1 MAGGLIAL
9 GKKREKE
16 RIQAMAKE
24 PAYNRGLIALGQKSN
39 TEKNRGG
46 IPGAIG
52 YLGGNVVT
60 GAGQMVEG
68 IVDVGMA
75 GADLLRGD
83 TDMAQY
89 RFLKNVT
96 KEWDEELERSY
107 NPGTVMQIGGDV
119 ASGIGTSLMYMIPKA
134 GIFLGAAGTF
144 GSNVSEAAERTGEVG
159 LKELGYAAAATV
171 PEVALEGLL
180 GAATRGGKAL
190 FSAGSKALTK
200 GTAQAG
206 VKTVGK
212 TATKVSKSLLGHVA
226 LETAKGMAGEG
237 AEEAITEAIDPF
249 LLRLFKIDEN
259 AQLDMGN
266 VVYAGLIGSLSG
278 GLMTSGPAAINYKS
292 SQAAGRMIREAGL
305 TDAFLEETRELLG
318 GADRAKTK
326 AEAAKGEKVTAADG
340 SGVIGKVTAMGKNT
354 VNTVRQSKIASSAKR
369 IAETT
374 RKNLQSFEQFNAKEK
389 KTANEQAIADAMLGE
404 LRGNVYLL
412 ETAYLSETYEQAI
425 LDATPEQKQ
434 DIVDFI
440 NKSMA
445 AKNAAKSDYTV
456 ADLDADTD
464 GILTSMAAKYVEGD
478 LEKYM
483 GIRRVD
489 SMEGRGQ
496 KATETAEEAAQAPLN
511 TTAEQVAAQEGNA
524 ATEATEAEAPDPWES
539 VEGIEGFGTQNKQE
553 EDLLRAASTW
563 GVPKRTVPAMLKSFR
578 EGTDLTPA
586 EFAEAW
592 GDGVM
597 FFGRLGLNESA
608 IDKDSPLARVGE
620 NARRASIQEG
630 KTIADEELKRAKEK
644 ADKKKMPARNQA
656 DAKRKQE
663 GRGAIVKGKGLIVQD
678 LDSAQY
684 TAYKAAEMLAPVLG
698 TDIVIETDLKT
709 DTGKQINGF
718 YSTKTNRM
726 HININAKRDGQSIA
740 LYTLGHEVTH
750 YIKEWSPEKFKALSD
765 FVMEHLGNKAPDLI
779 AAKAEF
785 LRKMPDYKDYT
796 VTQLND
802 LAAEEVVADSMELV
816 LSDGKILDELAHT
829 EKTVWQK
836 IKDFISKILT
846 DIRKYY
852 GDLNQASK
860 TAQVLKETVESLEE
874 IERMFTE
881 GVTEAGERTRTAET
895 GVIVDDASGTA
906 MLSVDDIPKTEQEID
921 DAVNRLVAKLGVDES
936 RARKWVEDEISLATL
951 ILRDDMVDY
960 AHRKA
965 DRRLTAI
972 VKNSDYKQGTLDFS
986 NICRKRREYTRMM
999 QRIQQA
1005 FPNRRFTAEEF
1016 ATIRKI
1022 MVDEGLEVA
1031 CGLCYVED
1039 RRQNEGYIAET
1050 FQRAVEAWRKGN
1062 RDTYHDTK
1070 NNVESAYNK
1079 GQAKAMA
1086 MLEGED
1092 YVPTIADLT
1101 TVEGMEMLQREHP
1114 DILRAWRGF
1123 NNARGMASARLLT
1136 GEAEYQRQILKY
1148 SKARVKQINDL
1159 GGLRVFSFSDF
1170 EEFHLIDIIQ
1180 AVQDCAAMGIK
1191 IQFYTKV
1198 PSFAL
1203 LMKDTKAKG
1212 NLSLIPKGDLG
1223 YVMMN
1228 GKPVLA
1234 YDPVEG
1240 IDFNDPAFKKVVRG
1254 NPNIGTILVGI
1265 NDTQIRAA
1273 MADNYIDYIIPFHSG
1288 QSEVV
1293 RQIKKIGKWQNYKN
1307 EQVDKPWESGS
1318 KAKPV
1323 NVYTDVIAAAEREG
1337 DPIRNERQFVE
1348 RFLRVCEERGLR
1360 PRFSRFLNT
1369 NAEGKYVYTKG
1380 YYKLL
1385 LDFKMF
1391 DKDGTYLPQEPVIPE
1406 FDADLLHKLTKK
1418 YVAGEKAKTEAES
1431 PAFKRALKRVTEE
1444 VVDGDDG
1451 IRYSIDEDSDTAYLA
1466 AVERGDMVT
1475 AQKMVDE
1482 AAKAAGY
1489 NSPKL
1494 YHGTGAFGFT
1504 RIKTEGVERGV
1515 DWSPFFA
1522 TSNPNTAT
1530 TYSGEVGVKK
1540 IGRKKRPSK
1549 SIKELRDE
1557 AISQL
1562 VDTNNSSSGIISDK
1576 IDAEYYIEKFG
1587 GLMDE
1592 STMERLRSG
1601 KQGVFATDRKVFSF
1615 EPFEE
1620 GVTIESYSDTKG
1632 NYGLYANTNNF
1643 LVIDGDGEAW
1653 NTIHSEYGGSTRRI
1667 AENALK
1673 QGYSG
1678 VVIKNIYDTGMNWN
1692 DDLDEEAD
1700 LVSDV
1705 YIFFKPDAQVKSAD
1719 PVTYDDNGNVIPLSE
1734 RFKEDDPDIRY
1745 SIDETT
1751 EAADVSENRDLTDRE
1766 ILGMALEGAV
1776 QSQEEYNIVK
1786 SYREQ
1791 ASMLELVKEKRNG
1804 YSKEA
1809 AALER
1814 QIKALRARMEEEGD
1828 PNGFIRKAIDE
1839 AIAKKRNAEAMR
1851 DEQDRILDNSTKAL
1865 LKLKAAK
1872 PFRELVDREGRR
1884 AKAAERKA
1892 AKAVESADA
1901 KVERTKQ
1908 RADRRIERAKAEY
1921 ESREKYKDDRR
1932 EVTTRKRAAQRILG
1946 SLNTALYNPTKAK
1959 HVPLQLHDLVETTL
1973 KSADPKQFGINR
1985 DHIREM
1991 SELAAKIEKLERK
2004 AALTGEE
2011 QETLNKMKG
2020 RYEHLEADTISVKRQ
2035 AEALNTAFKKY
2046 QQQVT
2051 EADMM
2056 DKDLMDALDGYVS
2069 EIEEAPL
2076 AEMNLKSL
2084 IAVERFYTALLHQ
2097 VNNSNKT
2104 FATEKAVAIDK
2115 LGTDANTEVKEVKA
2129 LKFLQPRAMELAG
2142 LAGVRGFFWN
2152 NMKPLTVFDA
2162 IGSKTFA
2169 NLFKNVM
2176 DGEDVWATDLEEAH
2190 EFLQKTKKEYGY
2202 DKWDLKKRSEITT
2215 ADGTKVALT
2224 LGEKMSLYAYMFR
2237 EQAEEHLSIGGFTFA
2252 PNAKT
2257 VAAYKDGKIKYE
2269 AVLND
2274 QKQYHM
2280 RKEDIVKMAESL
2292 TEEQRAYAEA
2302 VQKYLTSLG
2311 KKGNEVSV
2319 KLYGLELFNETAY
2332 FPIKSNRDYL
2342 AASTG
2347 KSGDPNI
2354 KSRGTFKETV
2364 PDASN
2369 PIVLE
2374 DFMEVTTN
2382 HINTM
2387 ATYHAFVLP
2396 IEDLTRVWNYTPVN
2410 IKRDENGEAILDENG
2425 MPVADT
2431 DGAAGYNS
2439 LKAEITKKYGAE
2451 ANDYIL
2457 QLIRDL
2463 NGGAR
2468 RDAAATILDK
2478 GLTAFKRAA
2487 TTMSASTI
2495 IQQPTSVIRA
2505 MAYVDAKHFSGASIT
2520 PWETVKKYAKVAF
2533 IKEMGGFDTGTG
2545 ARTQEFLNQREYD
2558 NIAHKV
2564 KAAVTPE
2571 VYGGDPQA
2579 RAEFFGWLT
2588 SKADEKTWCFLFS
2601 AVVNEQAERLG
2612 KPKDSEEV
2620 LKAAGERFTEVVR
2633 RTQVYDSTLT
2643 RNQYMRSKD
2652 GLMKMA
2658 TSFMAEPSTVVSMAA
2673 DAIIRLERGDKMFIR
2688 KTAAG
2693 IAGSIILNAMAVSLI
2708 YAMRDDDEEKNY
2720 LEKYISSL
2728 TGEIVEGLNPLEYF
2742 PILRDIMSLFK
2753 GYEIERSDMTLINNL
2768 LEQVELITSSKR
2780 SFMDKMIGV
2789 TGAVAAFFGI
2799 PVTNLYRDVKGLT
2812 TTTISLFNGEPMTAK
2827 GTASAALE
2835 GVTDQFGLFKKLFGG
2850 DRGTSYEL
2858 YRAKVSGDKSHYDRV
2873 AARYDTPEAEEQAL
2887 RRELRENDKRI
2898 GEAAEARR
2906 SGDIEVYKSLVEQI
2920 TDEGIFDRGMVIRA
2934 IQTEMNALSRE
2945 TEKGTVVPKDTEVAD
2960 EETVEVVSLYSSSD
2974 LNAALERGDTEDFK
2988 EILDSMVSDRVQ
3000 AGKTEAQAKSAVKS
3014 SITAYWKPRYIEA
3027 RNANDAETMKK
3038 ILQILLS
3045 SGLYGS
3051 RNDVAVML
3059 EGWIKAYA
3067 KSK

>member
-9 GKKREKE
+9 GKRREKE

-24 PAYNRGLIALGQKSN
+24 PAYNRGLVALGQKSN

-119 ASGIGTSLMYMIPKA
+119 ASGIGTSLVFMIPKA

-144 GSNVSEAAERTGEVG
+144 GSNVSQAAEMTGEVG

-171 PEVALEGLL
+171 PEILLEKTI

-190 FSAGSKALTK
+190 LSAGSKALTK
-200 GTAQAG
+200 GTAKAG
-206 VKTVGK
+206 VKAVGK

-226 LETAKGMAGEG
+226 LETAKSMAGEG

-249 LLRLFKIDEN
+249 LLRLFQIDEN

-305 TDAFLEETRELLG
+305 TDAFLDETRELLG

-326 AEAAKGEKVTAADG
+326 AEAAKGEKVNAEEG

-374 RKNLQSFEQFNAKEK
+374 RKNLQSFEQFNAKEN
-389 KTANEQAIADAMLGE
+389 KTAQEQAIADAMLGE

-412 ETAYLSETYEQAI
+412 ETSYLSETYEQAI

-478 LEKYM
+478 LERYM
-483 GIRRVD
+483 GIHRVD
-489 SMEGRGQ
+489 RMEGRGR
-496 KATETAEEAAQAPLN
+496 KATETAEEAATSPWDGMADN
-511 TTAEQVAAQEGNA
+511 EDMSGYK
-524 ATEATEAEAPDPWES
+524 ATGEAENALLKAS
-539 VEGIEGFGTQNKQE
+539 VNQ
-553 EDLLRAASTW
+553 S
-563 GVPKRTVPAMLKSFR
+563 VPRGSVQAMLDEYRK
-578 EGTDLTPA
+578 GTDLTPE
-586 EFAEAW
+586 EFAAGWSDGAHIYGRYGLNVDEASPLSR
-592 GDGVM
+592 M
-597 FFGRLGLNESA
+597 SPEAREAALKFGRE
-608 IDKDSPLARVGE
+608 
-620 NARRASIQEG
+620 
-630 KTIADEELKRAKEK
+630 TEEAER
-644 ADKKKMPARNQA
+644 
-656 DAKRKQE
+656 
-663 GRGAIVKGKGLIVQD
+663 
-678 LDSAQY
+678 
-684 TAYKAAEMLAPVLG
+684 KAAEEKAKAKKKPAEMAGKKGTVVRGDGLNVQKLSDEQYVAYKGAELLAEVLG
-698 TDIVIETDLKT
+698 TEIVIENGITDKAGRT
-709 DTGKQINGF
+709 VNG
-718 YSTKTNRM
+718 YYDTKTNRI
-726 HININAKRDGQSIA
+726 HININAMRDGKNIS
-740 LYTLGHEVTH
+740 LYTLGHEATH
-750 YIKEWSPEKFKALSD
+750 YIKEWSPTKFEALAD
-765 FVMEHLGNKAPDLI
+765 FVLDQMGVD
-779 AAKAEF
+779 AE
-785 LRKMPDYKDYT
+785 T
-796 VTQLND
+796 
-802 LAAEEVVADSMELV
+802 AVADKLASLKRLGIVTDTMTIAEANAMAREELVAEGMELV
-816 LSDGKILDELAHT
+816 LTDGKVLEELS
-829 EKTVWQK
+829 KTDKSLWQK
-836 IKDFISKILT
+836 IRDWFF
-846 DIRKYY
+846 DIIGQIRRSWQ
-852 GDLNQASK
+852 DLNQASK

-874 IERMFTE
+874 IERLFTE
-881 GVTEAGERTRTAET
+881 GVREAGERTRTAEA

-921 DAVNRLVAKLGVDES
+921 DAVNRLVKKLGVDES
-936 RARKWVEDEISLATL
+936 RARQWVQNELSLATL

-1062 RDTYHDTK
+1062 RDTYYDTK
-1070 NNVESAYNK
+1070 NNVESTYNK

-1086 MLEGED
+1086 MLEGGD

-1101 TVEGMEMLQREHP
+1101 TVEGMEKLQREHP

-1159 GGLRVFSFSDF
+1159 GGLRVFSLSDF

-1223 YVMMN
+1223 YEMKN
-1228 GKPVLA
+1228 GKRVLV

-1240 IDFNDPAFKKVVRG
+1240 IDFNDPAFKKVARG

-1265 NDTQIRAA
+1265 NDDHIRTA
-1273 MADNYIDYIIPFHSG
+1273 MEDDFIDYIIPFHTG
-1288 QSEVV
+1288 QTEVV
-1293 RQIKKIGKWQNYKN
+1293 RRIKKIGKWQNYKN

-1337 DPIRNERQFVE
+1337 NPIRNERQFVE
-1348 RFLRVCEERGLR
+1348 RFLKVCEERGLR

-1391 DKDGTYLPQEPVIPE
+1391 DKDGTYLPQEAVIPE
-1406 FDADLLHKLTKK
+1406 FDADLLHELTEK

-1431 PAFKRALKRVTEE
+1431 PAFQRALERVEAE
-1444 VVDGDDG
+1444 VVGDD
-1451 IRYSIDEDSDTAYLA
+1451 
-1466 AVERGDMVT
+1466 
-1475 AQKMVDE
+1475 
-1482 AAKAAGY
+1482 
-1489 NSPKL
+1489 
-1494 YHGTGAFGFT
+1494 
-1504 RIKTEGVERGV
+1504 EGR
-1515 DWSPFFA
+1515 
-1522 TSNPNTAT
+1522 
-1530 TYSGEVGVKK
+1530 
-1540 IGRKKRPSK
+1540 
-1549 SIKELRDE
+1549 
-1557 AISQL
+1557 
-1562 VDTNNSSSGIISDK
+1562 
-1576 IDAEYYIEKFG
+1576 
-1587 GLMDE
+1587 M
-1592 STMERLRSG
+1592 
-1601 KQGVFATDRKVFSF
+1601 
-1615 EPFEE
+1615 
-1620 GVTIESYSDTKG
+1620 
-1632 NYGLYANTNNF
+1632 
-1643 LVIDGDGEAW
+1643 
-1653 NTIHSEYGGSTRRI
+1653 
-1667 AENALK
+1667 
-1673 QGYSG
+1673 
-1678 VVIKNIYDTGMNWN
+1678 
-1692 DDLDEEAD
+1692 
-1700 LVSDV
+1700 
-1705 YIFFKPDAQVKSAD
+1705 
-1719 PVTYDDNGNVIPLSE
+1719 
-1734 RFKEDDPDIRY
+1734 Y
-1745 SIDETT
+1745 SIDETPET
-1751 EAADVSENRDLTDRE
+1751 PDVSENATDTNVGGTEEELTDRDMLLAMAERLVGNEKENE
-1766 ILGMALEGAV
+1766 ILTRYKE
-1776 QSQEEYNIVK
+1776 QQEAQLR
-1786 SYREQ
+1786 REDKLDSIYDEVDEQ
-1791 ASMLELVKEKRNG
+1791 RGILYTDPDAAKR
-1804 YSKEA
+1804 SA
-1809 AALER
+1809 AAKRLKELFKDVDKISSEIAEVDRELTKIAGMKIMRNLIVRER
-1814 QIKALRARMEEEGD
+1814 KTSKKIYQEWYHQMYTRNKETRETTDMRRQVRRIYGRVSRLMFAPTRTKSVPYELKPVIAEALKMADMDG
-1828 PNGFIRKAIDE
+1828 E
-1839 AIAKKRNAEAMR
+1839 AIARLGELEQQLARLEREAVRDEDKIAKKKREIENQEKKVGKMKEQTELMIKIFEKSKEIKDGVGAAVYDEGAM
-1851 DEQDRILDNSTKAL
+1851 NL
-1865 LKLKAAK
+1865 LKGLQAKMGNASIRNANKEQLQALKDFYDVMYHRINTANNTFA
-1872 PFRELVDREGRR
+1872 
-1884 AKAAERKA
+1884 
-1892 AKAVESADA
+1892 S
-1901 KVERTKQ
+1901 Q
-1908 RADRRIERAKAEY
+1908 RAENI
-1921 ESREKYKDDRR
+1921 DDIGSQST
-1932 EVTTRKRAAQRILG
+1932 EQVKTT
-1946 SLNTALYNPTKAK
+1946 
-1959 HVPLQLHDLVETTL
+1959 
-1973 KSADPKQFGINR
+1973 
-1985 DHIREM
+1985 
-1991 SELAAKIEKLERK
+1991 
-2004 AALTGEE
+2004 
-2011 QETLNKMKG
+2011 
-2020 RYEHLEADTISVKRQ
+2020 
-2035 AEALNTAFKKY
+2035 
-2046 QQQVT
+2046 
-2051 EADMM
+2051 
-2056 DKDLMDALDGYVS
+2056 
-2069 EIEEAPL
+2069 
-2076 AEMNLKSL
+2076 
-2084 IAVERFYTALLHQ
+2084 
-2097 VNNSNKT
+2097 
-2104 FATEKAVAIDK
+2104 
-2115 LGTDANTEVKEVKA
+2115 KA
-2129 LKFLQPRAMELAG
+2129 LKFLSPRAMELAG
-2142 LAGVRGFFWN
+2142 LAGVRGFFWK

-2162 IGSKTFA
+2162 IGSETFA
-2169 NLFKNVM
+2169 KLFKNVM
-2176 DGEDVWATDLEEAH
+2176 DGEIVWATDVEEASKVINEARAKYGH
-2190 EFLQKTKKEYGY
+2190 AKWKQDERVAVQTK
-2202 DKWDLKKRSEITT
+2202 
-2215 ADGTKVALT
+2215 DGEVKLSLA
-2224 LGEKMSLYAYMFR
+2224 ERMSLYAYFQR
-2237 EQAEEHLSIGGFTFA
+2237 LQAMNHLEFGGFKLDPTATDMGKGRVIKFVDMKRSLNDA
-2252 PNAKT
+2252 Q
-2257 VAAYKDGKIKYE
+2257 AYRLDKELAGKISATLTAE
-2269 AVLND
+2269 
-2274 QKQYHM
+2274 QKAY
-2280 RKEDIVKMAESL
+2280 V
-2292 TEEQRAYAEA
+2292 EE
-2302 VQKYLTSLG
+2302 VQKYLTEMG
-2311 KKGNEVSV
+2311 KKGNEVSR
-2319 KLYGLELFNETAY
+2319 KLYGMDIFTEEFY
-2332 FPIKSNRDYL
+2332 FPIKVVSDVL
-2342 AASTG
+2342 QSQTG
-2347 KSGDPNI
+2347 KTGDPKI
-2354 KSRGTFKETV
+2354 KNQGMTKELV
-2364 PDASN
+2364 QDAKE
-2369 PIVLE
+2369 PMLLQGFDDVMVE
-2374 DFMEVTTN
+2374 
-2382 HINTM
+2382 HINNM

-2396 IEDLTRVWNYTPVN
+2396 VEDLTRVLNYKPAN
-2410 IKRDENGEAILDENG
+2410 FKRDKDGNVILNDNGL
-2425 MPVADT
+2425 PVSDPDAQKDFT
-2431 DGAAGYNS
+2431 S
-2439 LKAEITKKYGAE
+2439 LKAVIQAKYGVDAV
-2451 ANDYIL
+2451 NYIE
-2457 QLIRDL
+2457 QLLRDL

-2558 NIAHKV
+2558 NIGQKV

-2588 SKADEKTWCFLFS
+2588 SKADEKTWCFLFG

-2643 RNQYMRSKD
+2643 RSQYMRSKD

-2658 TSFMAEPSTVVSMAA
+2658 TSFMAEPTTVVSMAA

-2768 LEQVELITSSKR
+2768 LEQVEMITSSKR

-2812 TTTISLFNGEPMTAK
+2812 TTTISLFNGEPVTAK

-2835 GVTDQFGLFKKLFGG
+2835 GVTDQFGLFKKLLGG

-2873 AARYDTPEAEEQAL
+2873 AARYDSPEAEEQAL

-2988 EILDSMVSDRVQ
+2988 EILDSMISDRVQ

-3027 RNANDAETMKK
+3027 RNANDTETMKK

>member
-1 MAGGLIAL
+1 MSKYVSPFNGVKRIKVEDPKFVNAYAL
-9 GKKREKE
+9 PKG
-16 RIQAMAKE
+16 
-24 PAYNRGLIALGQKSN
+24 
-39 TEKNRGG
+39 KNRGG
-46 IPGAIG
+46 LLGAGG
-52 YLGGNVVT
+52 YLAGNVVT

-171 PEVALEGLL
+171 PEILLEKTI
-180 GAATRGGKAL
+180 GAGVRGGKAL

-200 GTAQAG
+200 GTAKAG

-266 VVYAGLIGSLSG
+266 VLYAGLIGSLSG
-278 GLMTSGPAAINYKS
+278 GLMTSGLAAINYKS

-374 RKNLQSFEQFNAKEK
+374 RKNLQSFEQFNAKEN
-389 KTANEQAIADAMLGE
+389 KTAQEQAIADAMLGE

-412 ETAYLSETYEQAI
+412 ETSYLSETYEQAI

-489 SMEGRGQ
+489 TMEGRGQ
-496 KATETAEEAAQAPLN
+496 KATETAEEAATSPWSGLADGEDVSAFGATGEAEEALMAAAVRESVPKGSVPEMLAQFRKGTAMSPEEFASAWSDGAHIFGRYGLEVDKESPLSRMEPEAREAAMKFGRETEQAERKTREEKAKAKKKP
-511 TTAEQVAAQEGNA
+511 AAQEGKK
-524 ATEATEAEAPDPWES
+524 
-539 VEGIEGFGTQNKQE
+539 GTVVRGE
-553 EDLLRAASTW
+553 
-563 GVPKRTVPAMLKSFR
+563 
-578 EGTDLTPA
+578 
-586 EFAEAW
+586 
-592 GDGVM
+592 
-597 FFGRLGLNESA
+597 GLNVQKLS
-608 IDKDSPLARVGE
+608 
-620 NARRASIQEG
+620 
-630 KTIADEELKRAKEK
+630 DE
-644 ADKKKMPARNQA
+644 
-656 DAKRKQE
+656 
-663 GRGAIVKGKGLIVQD
+663 
-678 LDSAQY
+678 QY
-684 TAYKAAEMLAPVLG
+684 VAYKGAELLAEVLG
-698 TDIVIETDLKT
+698 TEIVIETKILTTK
-709 DTGKQINGF
+709 GKEANG
-718 YSTKTNRM
+718 YYDTKTNRL
-726 HININAKRDGQSIA
+726 HVNINAMRDGKNIS

-750 YIKEWSPEKFKALSD
+750 YIKEWSPQKFEALAD
-765 FVMEHLGNKAPDLI
+765 FVLDQMGVDAEEAIADKLASLKRLGIVTDTMTI
-779 AAKAEF
+779 AEANAKAREE
-785 LRKMPDYKDYT
+785 L
-796 VTQLND
+796 V
-802 LAAEEVVADSMELV
+802 AEGMELV
-816 LSDGKILDELAHT
+816 LTDGKVLEELAHT
-829 EKTVWQK
+829 DRSIWQK
-836 IKDFISKILT
+836 VKAWIQNIISK
-846 DIRKYY
+846 IRKYY
-852 GDLNQASK
+852 GELNQASK

-874 IERMFTE
+874 IERLFTE
-881 GVTEAGERTRTAET
+881 GVTEAGERTRTAGVENTLEDNGSPTRKYLISEEIPSTLSAEDQNLLFDADFYERYENESREPITET
-895 GVIVDDASGTA
+895 VEELEAAKASEAFATMSDDEAFD
-906 MLSVDDIPKTEQEID
+906 L
-921 DAVNRLVAKLGVDES
+921 NAKLKAKRAGYNTVYDYYVETEKERMAEEYRRYVQTGRSNRTSRTLEEKRKKAQKERTLRSDVDSATPLQNAQYQIIQETNPMWDEYHTGIRS
-936 RARKWVEDEISLATL
+936 PKEIKTFAEVAEDPDSFTWGDFTREDARKA
-951 ILRDDMVDY
+951 LRDGTVRVYSSY
-960 AHRKA
+960 A
-965 DRRLTAI
+965 I
-972 VKNSDYKQGTLDFS
+972 KNGVFVSTSYKQ
-986 NICRKRREYTRMM
+986 
-999 QRIQQA
+999 A
-1005 FPNRRFTAEEF
+1005 
-1016 ATIRKI
+1016 
-1022 MVDEGLEVA
+1022 
-1031 CGLCYVED
+1031 
-1039 RRQNEGYIAET
+1039 
-1050 FQRAVEAWRKGN
+1050 
-1062 RDTYHDTK
+1062 
-1070 NNVESAYNK
+1070 
-1079 GQAKAMA
+1079 
-1086 MLEGED
+1086 
-1092 YVPTIADLT
+1092 
-1101 TVEGMEMLQREHP
+1101 
-1114 DILRAWRGF
+1114 
-1123 NNARGMASARLLT
+1123 
-1136 GEAEYQRQILKY
+1136 
-1148 SKARVKQINDL
+1148 
-1159 GGLRVFSFSDF
+1159 
-1170 EEFHLIDIIQ
+1170 
-1180 AVQDCAAMGIK
+1180 
-1191 IQFYTKV
+1191 
-1198 PSFAL
+1198 
-1203 LMKDTKAKG
+1203 
-1212 NLSLIPKGDLG
+1212 LG
-1223 YVMMN
+1223 YA
-1228 GKPVLA
+1228 G
-1234 YDPVEG
+1234 
-1240 IDFNDPAFKKVVRG
+1240 NDPAHVHSRVVALDSVAWINGDEGQYAKV
-1254 NPNIGTILVGI
+1254 
-1265 NDTQIRAA
+1265 
-1273 MADNYIDYIIPFHSG
+1273 
-1288 QSEVV
+1288 
-1293 RQIKKIGKWQNYKN
+1293 YK
-1307 EQVDKPWESGS
+1307 
-1318 KAKPV
+1318 
-1323 NVYTDVIAAAEREG
+1323 
-1337 DPIRNERQFVE
+1337 
-1348 RFLRVCEERGLR
+1348 
-1360 PRFSRFLNT
+1360 
-1369 NAEGKYVYTKG
+1369 
-1380 YYKLL
+1380 
-1385 LDFKMF
+1385 
-1391 DKDGTYLPQEPVIPE
+1391 
-1406 FDADLLHKLTKK
+1406 
-1418 YVAGEKAKTEAES
+1418 
-1431 PAFKRALKRVTEE
+1431 
-1444 VVDGDDG
+1444 DDG
-1451 IRYSIDEDSDTAYLA
+1451 IRYSIDET
-1466 AVERGDMVT
+1466 
-1475 AQKMVDE
+1475 
-1482 AAKAAGY
+1482 
-1489 NSPKL
+1489 P
-1494 YHGTGAFGFT
+1494 
-1504 RIKTEGVERGV
+1504 
-1515 DWSPFFA
+1515 
-1522 TSNPNTAT
+1522 
-1530 TYSGEVGVKK
+1530 
-1540 IGRKKRPSK
+1540 
-1549 SIKELRDE
+1549 
-1557 AISQL
+1557 
-1562 VDTNNSSSGIISDK
+1562 
-1576 IDAEYYIEKFG
+1576 
-1587 GLMDE
+1587 
-1592 STMERLRSG
+1592 
-1601 KQGVFATDRKVFSF
+1601 
-1615 EPFEE
+1615 
-1620 GVTIESYSDTKG
+1620 
-1632 NYGLYANTNNF
+1632 
-1643 LVIDGDGEAW
+1643 
-1653 NTIHSEYGGSTRRI
+1653 
-1667 AENALK
+1667 
-1673 QGYSG
+1673 
-1678 VVIKNIYDTGMNWN
+1678 
-1692 DDLDEEAD
+1692 
-1700 LVSDV
+1700 
-1705 YIFFKPDAQVKSAD
+1705 
-1719 PVTYDDNGNVIPLSE
+1719 
-1734 RFKEDDPDIRY
+1734 
-1745 SIDETT
+1745 ETP
-1751 EAADVSENRDLTDRE
+1751 DVSENRDLTDRE

-1814 QIKALRARMEEEGD
+1814 QIKALRSRMEEEGD
-1828 PNGFIRKAIDE
+1828 PNGFIRKALDE

-1851 DEQDRILDNSTKAL
+1851 DEQDRILDNSTKEL

-1908 RADRRIERAKAEY
+1908 RADRRIEKAKAEY

-1991 SELAAKIEKLERK
+1991 SGLAAEIEKLERK

-2046 QQQVT
+2046 QKQVT

-2076 AEMNLKSL
+2076 TEMNLKSL

-2162 IGSKTFA
+2162 IGSETFA
-2169 NLFKNVM
+2169 KLFKNVM

-2190 EFLQKTKKEYGY
+2190 EFLQETKKEYGY

-2302 VQKYLTSLG
+2302 VQKYLTRLG

-2558 NIAHKV
+2558 NIGQKV

-2588 SKADEKTWCFLFS
+2588 SKADEKTWCFLFG

-2753 GYEIERSDMTLINNL
+2753 GYEVERSDMTLINNL
-2768 LEQVELITSSKR
+2768 LEQVEMITSSKR

-2873 AARYDTPEAEEQAL
+2873 AARYDSPEAEEQAL

-2988 EILDSMVSDRVQ
+2988 EIYESMVSDRVQ

-3027 RNANDAETMKK
+3027 RNANDTETMKK

>member
-1 MAGGLIAL
+1 MASGLKILGEQRSKNWAKNKAEAKNDTNISGGVYAI
-9 GKKREKE
+9 GKEKSE
-16 RIQAMAKE
+16 
-24 PAYNRGLIALGQKSN
+24 YH
-39 TEKNRGG
+39 KNRGG

-119 ASGIGTSLMYMIPKA
+119 ASGIGTSLVYMIPKA

-144 GSNVSEAAERTGEVG
+144 GSNVSEAAEKTGEVG

-200 GTAQAG
+200 GTAKAG

-266 VVYAGLIGSLSG
+266 VVYAGLIGALSG

-318 GADRAKTK
+318 GADRAKSK
-326 AEAAKGEKVTAADG
+326 AEAAKGEKVAAEEG

-374 RKNLQSFEQFNAKEK
+374 RKNLQSFEQFNAKEN
-389 KTANEQAIADAMLGE
+389 KTAQEQAIADAMLGE

-412 ETAYLSETYEQAI
+412 ETSYLSETYEQAI
-425 LDATPEQKQ
+425 LDATSEQKQ

-489 SMEGRGQ
+489 TMEGRDR
-496 KATETAEEAAQAPLN
+496 KATETAEEAAQGTKE
-511 TTAEQVAAQEGNA
+511 TTAEEVAAQEENA

-578 EGTDLTPA
+578 EGTDLTPS

-678 LDSAQY
+678 LNPAQY
-684 TAYKAAEMLAPVLG
+684 AAYKAAETFAAVLG

-765 FVMEHLGNKAPDLI
+765 FVMEHLGNKAPDVI

-802 LAAEEVVADSMELV
+802 LAVEEVVADSMELV
-816 LSDGKILDELAHT
+816 LSDGKILDELART

-836 IKDFISKILT
+836 IKDFITKIIA

-852 GDLNQASK
+852 GELNQASK
-860 TAQVLKETVESLEE
+860 TAQVLKETVDSLDD
-874 IERMFTE
+874 IEQLFYE
-881 GVTEAGERTRTAET
+881 GVREAGERTKTAGVET
-895 GVIVDDASGTA
+895 KSENTISENSPENIYDTDHGVMIDTDSGTA
-906 MLSVDDIPKTEQEID
+906 M
-921 DAVNRLVAKLGVDES
+921 
-936 RARKWVEDEISLATL
+936 
-951 ILRDDMVDY
+951 
-960 AHRKA
+960 
-965 DRRLTAI
+965 
-972 VKNSDYKQGTLDFS
+972 
-986 NICRKRREYTRMM
+986 
-999 QRIQQA
+999 
-1005 FPNRRFTAEEF
+1005 
-1016 ATIRKI
+1016 
-1022 MVDEGLEVA
+1022 
-1031 CGLCYVED
+1031 
-1039 RRQNEGYIAET
+1039 
-1050 FQRAVEAWRKGN
+1050 
-1062 RDTYHDTK
+1062 
-1070 NNVESAYNK
+1070 
-1079 GQAKAMA
+1079 
-1086 MLEGED
+1086 
-1092 YVPTIADLT
+1092 
-1101 TVEGMEMLQREHP
+1101 
-1114 DILRAWRGF
+1114 
-1123 NNARGMASARLLT
+1123 
-1136 GEAEYQRQILKY
+1136 
-1148 SKARVKQINDL
+1148 
-1159 GGLRVFSFSDF
+1159 
-1170 EEFHLIDIIQ
+1170 
-1180 AVQDCAAMGIK
+1180 
-1191 IQFYTKV
+1191 
-1198 PSFAL
+1198 
-1203 LMKDTKAKG
+1203 
-1212 NLSLIPKGDLG
+1212 
-1223 YVMMN
+1223 
-1228 GKPVLA
+1228 
-1234 YDPVEG
+1234 
-1240 IDFNDPAFKKVVRG
+1240 
-1254 NPNIGTILVGI
+1254 
-1265 NDTQIRAA
+1265 
-1273 MADNYIDYIIPFHSG
+1273 
-1288 QSEVV
+1288 
-1293 RQIKKIGKWQNYKN
+1293 
-1307 EQVDKPWESGS
+1307 
-1318 KAKPV
+1318 
-1323 NVYTDVIAAAEREG
+1323 
-1337 DPIRNERQFVE
+1337 
-1348 RFLRVCEERGLR
+1348 
-1360 PRFSRFLNT
+1360 
-1369 NAEGKYVYTKG
+1369 
-1380 YYKLL
+1380 
-1385 LDFKMF
+1385 
-1391 DKDGTYLPQEPVIPE
+1391 
-1406 FDADLLHKLTKK
+1406 
-1418 YVAGEKAKTEAES
+1418 
-1431 PAFKRALKRVTEE
+1431 
-1444 VVDGDDG
+1444 
-1451 IRYSIDEDSDTAYLA
+1451 
-1466 AVERGDMVT
+1466 
-1475 AQKMVDE
+1475 
-1482 AAKAAGY
+1482 
-1489 NSPKL
+1489 
-1494 YHGTGAFGFT
+1494 
-1504 RIKTEGVERGV
+1504 
-1515 DWSPFFA
+1515 
-1522 TSNPNTAT
+1522 
-1530 TYSGEVGVKK
+1530 
-1540 IGRKKRPSK
+1540 
-1549 SIKELRDE
+1549 
-1557 AISQL
+1557 
-1562 VDTNNSSSGIISDK
+1562 
-1576 IDAEYYIEKFG
+1576 
-1587 GLMDE
+1587 
-1592 STMERLRSG
+1592 
-1601 KQGVFATDRKVFSF
+1601 
-1615 EPFEE
+1615 
-1620 GVTIESYSDTKG
+1620 
-1632 NYGLYANTNNF
+1632 
-1643 LVIDGDGEAW
+1643 
-1653 NTIHSEYGGSTRRI
+1653 
-1667 AENALK
+1667 
-1673 QGYSG
+1673 
-1678 VVIKNIYDTGMNWN
+1678 
-1692 DDLDEEAD
+1692 
-1700 LVSDV
+1700 
-1705 YIFFKPDAQVKSAD
+1705 
-1719 PVTYDDNGNVIPLSE
+1719 
-1734 RFKEDDPDIRY
+1734 Y
-1745 SIDETT
+1745 SIDETPET
-1751 EAADVSENRDLTDRE
+1751 PDVSENRDLTDRE

-1776 QSQEEYNIVK
+1776 QNEDEWKIVK

-1791 ASMLELVKEKRNG
+1791 AAMLETVREKKDG
-1804 YSKEA
+1804 YAKEA
-1809 AALER
+1809 NALER

-1828 PNGFIRKAIDE
+1828 PNGFIRKAMDE

-1851 DEQDRILDNSTKAL
+1851 DEQDRILDNSTKEL

-1872 PFRELVDREGRR
+1872 PFRELIDREGRR

-1901 KVERTKQ
+1901 RVERTKQ
-1908 RADRRIERAKAEY
+1908 RADRRIEQAKAEY

-1991 SELAAKIEKLERK
+1991 SELAGKIERLEK
-2004 AALTGEE
+2004 KVALTGEE

-2056 DKDLMDALDGYVS
+2056 DKDLMDALDGYVA
-2069 EIEEAPL
+2069 EIEEATL

-2162 IGSKTFA
+2162 IGSETFA
-2169 NLFKNVM
+2169 KLFKNVM
-2176 DGEDVWATDLEEAH
+2176 DGEDVWATDFEEAH
-2190 EFLQKTKKEYGY
+2190 EFLQETKKEYGY

-2451 ANDYIL
+2451 ANDYIQ

-2505 MAYVDAKHFSGASIT
+2505 MAYVDAKHFIGASLE

-2533 IKEMGGFDTGTG
+2533 IKEMGGHDINTG

-2558 NIAHKV
+2558 NIGQKV

-2588 SKADEKTWCFLFS
+2588 SKADEKTWCFLFG

-2643 RNQYMRSKD
+2643 RSQYMRSKD

-2658 TSFMAEPSTVVSMAA
+2658 TSFMAEPTTVVSMAA

-2693 IAGSIILNAMAVSLI
+2693 IAGSIILNAMAVSLV

-2753 GYEIERSDMTLINNL
+2753 GYEVERSDMTLINNL
-2768 LEQVELITSSKR
+2768 LEQVEMITSSKR

-2835 GVTDQFGLFKKLFGG
+2835 GVTDQFGLFKKLLGG

-2858 YRAKVSGDKSHYDRV
+2858 YRAKVSGDNSHYTRV
-2873 AARYDTPEAEEQAL
+2873 AARYESPEAEEQAL

-2988 EILDSMVSDRVQ
+2988 EILDSMISDRVQ

-3027 RNANDAETMKK
+3027 RNANDTETMKK

>member
-1 MAGGLIAL
+1 MSKYVSPFNGVKRIKVEDPKFVNAYAL
-9 GKKREKE
+9 PKG
-16 RIQAMAKE
+16 
-24 PAYNRGLIALGQKSN
+24 
-39 TEKNRGG
+39 KNRGG
-46 IPGAIG
+46 LLGAGG
-52 YLGGNVVT
+52 YLAGNVVT

-96 KEWDEELERSY
+96 REWDEELERSY

-119 ASGIGTSLMYMIPKA
+119 ASGIGTSLVFMIPKA

-144 GSNVSEAAERTGEVG
+144 GSNVSQAAEMTGEVG

-171 PEVALEGLL
+171 PEILLEKTI

-190 FSAGSKALTK
+190 LSAGSKALTK
-200 GTAQAG
+200 GTAKAG
-206 VKTVGK
+206 VKAVGK

-326 AEAAKGEKVTAADG
+326 AEAAKSEKVTAADG

-374 RKNLQSFEQFNAKEK
+374 RKNLQSFEQFNAKEN
-389 KTANEQAIADAMLGE
+389 KTAQEQAIADAMLGE

-412 ETAYLSETYEQAI
+412 ETSYLSETYEQAI
-425 LDATPEQKQ
+425 LDATSEQKQ

-489 SMEGRGQ
+489 TMEGRDR
-496 KATETAEEAAQAPLN
+496 KATETAEEAAQGTKE
-511 TTAEQVAAQEGNA
+511 TTAEEVAAQEENA

-578 EGTDLTPA
+578 EGTDLTPS

-663 GRGAIVKGKGLIVQD
+663 GRGAIVKGKGLIVKY
-678 LDSAQY
+678 LDPAQY
-684 TAYKAAEMLAPVLG
+684 AAYKAAETFAAVLG

-718 YSTKTNRM
+718 YSTKTNRI

-802 LAAEEVVADSMELV
+802 RAVEEVVADSMELV

-836 IKDFISKILT
+836 IKDCISKILA

-852 GDLNQASK
+852 GELNQASK
-860 TAQVLKETVESLEE
+860 TAQVLKETVDSLDE
-874 IERMFTE
+874 IEQLFYE
-881 GVTEAGERTRTAET
+881 GVREAGERTRTAEA
-895 GVIVDDASGTA
+895 GVIVDDTSGTA

-921 DAVNRLVAKLGVDES
+921 DAVNRLVQKLGVDES
-936 RARKWVEDEISLATL
+936 RARQWVQNELSLATL

-1050 FQRAVEAWRKGN
+1050 FQRAVEAWRKGT
-1062 RDTYHDTK
+1062 RDTYYDTK
-1070 NNVESAYNK
+1070 NNVESTYNK

-1086 MLEGED
+1086 MLEGGD

-1101 TVEGMEMLQREHP
+1101 TVEGMENLQREHP

-1348 RFLRVCEERGLR
+1348 RFLKVCEERGLR

-1406 FDADLLHKLTKK
+1406 FDADLLHELTEK

-1431 PAFKRALKRVTEE
+1431 PAFQRALERVEAE
-1444 VVDGDDG
+1444 VVGDD
-1451 IRYSIDEDSDTAYLA
+1451 
-1466 AVERGDMVT
+1466 
-1475 AQKMVDE
+1475 
-1482 AAKAAGY
+1482 
-1489 NSPKL
+1489 
-1494 YHGTGAFGFT
+1494 
-1504 RIKTEGVERGV
+1504 EGR
-1515 DWSPFFA
+1515 
-1522 TSNPNTAT
+1522 
-1530 TYSGEVGVKK
+1530 
-1540 IGRKKRPSK
+1540 
-1549 SIKELRDE
+1549 
-1557 AISQL
+1557 
-1562 VDTNNSSSGIISDK
+1562 
-1576 IDAEYYIEKFG
+1576 
-1587 GLMDE
+1587 M
-1592 STMERLRSG
+1592 
-1601 KQGVFATDRKVFSF
+1601 
-1615 EPFEE
+1615 
-1620 GVTIESYSDTKG
+1620 
-1632 NYGLYANTNNF
+1632 
-1643 LVIDGDGEAW
+1643 
-1653 NTIHSEYGGSTRRI
+1653 
-1667 AENALK
+1667 
-1673 QGYSG
+1673 
-1678 VVIKNIYDTGMNWN
+1678 
-1692 DDLDEEAD
+1692 
-1700 LVSDV
+1700 
-1705 YIFFKPDAQVKSAD
+1705 
-1719 PVTYDDNGNVIPLSE
+1719 
-1734 RFKEDDPDIRY
+1734 Y
-1745 SIDETT
+1745 SIDETPET
-1751 EAADVSENRDLTDRE
+1751 TDVSENRDLTDRE

-1814 QIKALRARMEEEGD
+1814 QIKALRSRMEEEGD
-1828 PNGFIRKAIDE
+1828 PNGFIRKAMDE

-1851 DEQDRILDNSTKAL
+1851 DEQDRILDNSTKEL

-1908 RADRRIERAKAEY
+1908 RADKRIEQAKAEY

-1991 SELAAKIEKLERK
+1991 SELAAKIERLEK
-2004 AALTGEE
+2004 KVALTGEE

-2056 DKDLMDALDGYVS
+2056 DKDLMDALDGYVA
-2069 EIEEAPL
+2069 EIEEATL

-2162 IGSKTFA
+2162 IGSETFA
-2169 NLFKNVM
+2169 KLFKNVM
-2176 DGEDVWATDLEEAH
+2176 DGEIVWATDLEEAH
-2190 EFLQKTKKEYGY
+2190 EFLKKAKKEYGY
-2202 DKWDLKKRSEITT
+2202 DKWDLRKRSEITT

-2257 VAAYKDGKIKYE
+2257 VAAYKNGSIKYE

-2558 NIAHKV
+2558 NLGQKV

-2643 RNQYMRSKD
+2643 RSQYMRSKD

-2658 TSFMAEPSTVVSMAA
+2658 TSFMAEPTTVVSMAA

-2780 SFMDKMIGV
+2780 SFMDKIIGV

-2835 GVTDQFGLFKKLFGG
+2835 GVTDQFGLFKKLLGG

-2858 YRAKVSGDKSHYDRV
+2858 YRAKVNGDKSHYDRV
-2873 AARYDTPEAEEQAL
+2873 AARYESPEAEEQAL

-2988 EILDSMVSDRVQ
+2988 EIYESMVSDRVQ

>member
-1 MAGGLIAL
+1 MSKYISPFKGATRIKLEEPKRFINAYSL
-9 GKKREKE
+9 PKK
-16 RIQAMAKE
+16 
-24 PAYNRGLIALGQKSN
+24 
-39 TEKNRGG
+39 KNQGG

-89 RFLKNVT
+89 RFIKNVT

-200 GTAQAG
+200 GTAKAG
-206 VKTVGK
+206 VNAVGK
-212 TATKVSKSLLGHVA
+212 SATKASKSLLGHVA

-318 GADRAKTK
+318 GADRAKAK
-326 AEAAKGEKVTAADG
+326 AETAKGEKVNAEEG
-340 SGVIGKVTAMGKNT
+340 SGVIGKVKAFGQNVVTSGKQ
-354 VNTVRQSKIASSAKR
+354 RKIASSAAK

-374 RKNLQSFEQFNAKEK
+374 RKNLRSFEELNAKEN
-389 KTANEQAIADAMLGE
+389 KTAHEQSVADAMLGE

-445 AKNAAKSDYTV
+445 AKNATKSDYTV

-478 LEKYM
+478 LERYM

-489 SMEGRGQ
+489 TMEGRGR
-496 KATETAEEAAQAPLN
+496 KATETAEEAAQGTKE
-511 TTAEQVAAQEGNA
+511 TTTEEVDAQEENA
-524 ATEATEAEAPDPWES
+524 ATEDLS
-539 VEGIEGFGTQNKQE
+539 GIEEEVWRAVTDETVKGYGTQNEQE
-553 EDLLRAASTW
+553 VALLRAAVSH
-563 GVPKRTVPAMLKSFR
+563 GVPEKSIPLMLERFR
-578 EGTDLTPA
+578 EGTDMTPA
-586 EFAEAW
+586 EFADAW
-592 GDGVM
+592 ADGVL
-597 FFGRLGLNESA
+597 FFGRLGLNEKKISQESTLSRMSE
-608 IDKDSPLARVGE
+608 K
-620 NARRASIQEG
+620 ARRTSIEYGKYLSEEQRSKEQE
-630 KTIADEELKRAKEK
+630 AA
-644 ADKKKMPARNQA
+644 KKK
-656 DAKRKQE
+656 KRPVKE
-663 GRGAIVKGKGLIVQD
+663 GASKKPKGEVVRHPGINLKED
-678 LDSAQY
+678 LDDAQF
-684 TAYKAAEMLAPVLG
+684 TAYKAAEIMAPALKA
-698 TDIVIETDLKT
+698 DIEIHKELKRDGKEVNGYYDLKT
-709 DTGKQINGF
+709 NTI
-718 YSTKTNRM
+718 
-726 HININAKRDGQSIA
+726 HININAVRDGKHIA

-750 YIKEWSPEKFKALSD
+750 YIKAWSPKKFYELGDYVMDQLGEGAEKAVRDKLD
-765 FVMEHLGNKAPDLI
+765 FLK
-779 AAKAEF
+779 
-785 LRKMPDYKDYT
+785 R
-796 VTQLND
+796 ND
-802 LAAEEVVADSMELV
+802 LVKGLDETEAYDRAYEEVVADGMELV
-816 LSDGKILDELAHT
+816 LTDGTVLNELAR
-829 EKTVWQK
+829 ENKTLWQK
-836 IKDFISKILT
+836 IKDRIFEIIEKI
-846 DIRKYY
+846 KKAYN
-852 GDLNQASK
+852 DLSK
-860 TAQVLKETVESLEE
+860 TSRTAQILKETMDSLDE
-874 IERMFTE
+874 IEQLFYE
-881 GVTEAGERTRTAET
+881 GVREAGERTRTAGVET
-895 GVIVDDASGTA
+895 LTRMNEGKMHDGKKVYSSAGKNADVRFEVKRSNGSVISVNTEAMTNEQILDLMKMARNRLLDDNTYFPIKKHTPSRLIEILRHNGIAVDDKPIVMQAKKAKQSQIDGKKVKYRGKTIRYHGLQASEIIEAIDRIEFPVDVIYQTNRTKTITDNDGETETISMPDNFSVFVEISNGKKCVVVIEFNSFIDSTSEESA
-906 MLSVDDIPKTEQEID
+906 QHTTVTVFESDTVREGLPFDYAEYLLSNESNIEMDLDIETNKENPSSEAVYGEPLATTSEKEFSKDSIPQGD
-921 DAVNRLVAKLGVDES
+921 QSVNRKFSTSE
-936 RARKWVEDEISLATL
+936 E
-951 ILRDDMVDY
+951 
-960 AHRKA
+960 
-965 DRRLTAI
+965 
-972 VKNSDYKQGTLDFS
+972 NS
-986 NICRKRREYTRMM
+986 
-999 QRIQQA
+999 
-1005 FPNRRFTAEEF
+1005 
-1016 ATIRKI
+1016 
-1022 MVDEGLEVA
+1022 
-1031 CGLCYVED
+1031 
-1039 RRQNEGYIAET
+1039 
-1050 FQRAVEAWRKGN
+1050 
-1062 RDTYHDTK
+1062 
-1070 NNVESAYNK
+1070 
-1079 GQAKAMA
+1079 
-1086 MLEGED
+1086 
-1092 YVPTIADLT
+1092 
-1101 TVEGMEMLQREHP
+1101 
-1114 DILRAWRGF
+1114 
-1123 NNARGMASARLLT
+1123 
-1136 GEAEYQRQILKY
+1136 
-1148 SKARVKQINDL
+1148 
-1159 GGLRVFSFSDF
+1159 
-1170 EEFHLIDIIQ
+1170 
-1180 AVQDCAAMGIK
+1180 
-1191 IQFYTKV
+1191 
-1198 PSFAL
+1198 
-1203 LMKDTKAKG
+1203 
-1212 NLSLIPKGDLG
+1212 
-1223 YVMMN
+1223 
-1228 GKPVLA
+1228 
-1234 YDPVEG
+1234 
-1240 IDFNDPAFKKVVRG
+1240 
-1254 NPNIGTILVGI
+1254 
-1265 NDTQIRAA
+1265 
-1273 MADNYIDYIIPFHSG
+1273 
-1288 QSEVV
+1288 
-1293 RQIKKIGKWQNYKN
+1293 
-1307 EQVDKPWESGS
+1307 
-1318 KAKPV
+1318 
-1323 NVYTDVIAAAEREG
+1323 
-1337 DPIRNERQFVE
+1337 
-1348 RFLRVCEERGLR
+1348 
-1360 PRFSRFLNT
+1360 
-1369 NAEGKYVYTKG
+1369 
-1380 YYKLL
+1380 
-1385 LDFKMF
+1385 
-1391 DKDGTYLPQEPVIPE
+1391 
-1406 FDADLLHKLTKK
+1406 
-1418 YVAGEKAKTEAES
+1418 
-1431 PAFKRALKRVTEE
+1431 
-1444 VVDGDDG
+1444 
-1451 IRYSIDEDSDTAYLA
+1451 SDTAYLA

-1482 AAKAAGY
+1482 AAKKAGVETGTTTGDKKMSFESEDRITVNMNEEMRARILRNKTITPPEIIIPEKFDVNREDLELNRKSAVEKPLIKKLREMGYLTEYQTNAIDVSFDFTAAGLRKSM
-1489 NSPKL
+1489 NSQ
-1494 YHGTGAFGFT
+1494 
-1504 RIKTEGVERGV
+1504 VN
-1515 DWSPFFA
+1515 D
-1522 TSNPNTAT
+1522 
-1530 TYSGEVGVKK
+1530 
-1540 IGRKKRPSK
+1540 
-1549 SIKELRDE
+1549 
-1557 AISQL
+1557 
-1562 VDTNNSSSGIISDK
+1562 
-1576 IDAEYYIEKFG
+1576 
-1587 GLMDE
+1587 
-1592 STMERLRSG
+1592 
-1601 KQGVFATDRKVFSF
+1601 
-1615 EPFEE
+1615 
-1620 GVTIESYSDTKG
+1620 
-1632 NYGLYANTNNF
+1632 
-1643 LVIDGDGEAW
+1643 
-1653 NTIHSEYGGSTRRI
+1653 YGGSLGDLAKVVMNMQALLDSSVLIEIHSDKGKGTPRENPQLVQTFVLMSAFREGTTITPVQFEVKQFVDNDNRLYLAVALTKIETGVMDDTITDRNRISTR
-1667 AENALK
+1667 L
-1673 QGYSG
+1673 
-1678 VVIKNIYDTGMNWN
+1678 
-1692 DDLDEEAD
+1692 LP
-1700 LVSDV
+1700 VSD
-1705 YIFFKPDAQVKSAD
+1705 ISIPQFIQKINPRDEKFFKYIPDDFLSA
-1719 PVTYDDNGNVIPLSE
+1719 E
-1734 RFKEDDPDIRY
+1734 QKESKRRAIAKDEAKYGRKYSVEITDIRY

-1751 EAADVSENRDLTDRE
+1751 EIPDVSEKPFEEAVRRANLSH
-1766 ILGMALEGAV
+1766 LLEGNTDSAT
-1776 QSQEEYNIVK
+1776 
-1786 SYREQ
+1786 
-1791 ASMLELVKEKRNG
+1791 A
-1804 YSKEA
+1804 EA
-1809 AALER
+1809 ER
-1814 QIKALRARMEEEGD
+1814 SNA
-1828 PNGFIRKAIDE
+1828 KAILFTGSDE
-1839 AIAKKRNAEAMR
+1839 MRRQLIQDHIALANAMMSEARNQ
-1851 DEQDRILDNSTKAL
+1851 DEYET
-1865 LKLKAAK
+1865 AK
-1872 PFRELVDREGRR
+1872 NYR
-1884 AKAAERKA
+1884 AKAEELSDLEVNLVGLRKMTYALNKDIDALREKAKKYDDETRPEWLKRELERSQAQKTVWLAEMDALKEKISDEKHKLLAITA
-1892 AKAVESADA
+1892 AHPFGNLIAEYVKTADA
-1901 KVERTKQ
+1901 MVRSAERTKQ
-1908 RADRRIERAKAEY
+1908 REAERIKAIREESRKAVYKAKRDATEYKNAVYRKAYEKANAKVAKAKDEY
-1921 ESREKYKDDRR
+1921 KQREQYKSDRR

-1946 SLNTALYNPTKAK
+1946 SLNTALYSPTKAK

-1991 SELAAKIEKLERK
+1991 SDLAGKIERLERK
-2004 AALTGEE
+2004 VALTGEE

-2035 AEALNTAFKKY
+2035 AEALNTAFKQY
-2046 QQQVT
+2046 QLRVT

-2056 DKDLMDALDGYVS
+2056 DKDLMDALDGYVA
-2069 EIEEAPL
+2069 EIEEATL

-2084 IAVERFYTALLHQ
+2084 IAVEKFYTVLLHQ

-2169 NLFKNVM
+2169 KLFKNVM

-2190 EFLQKTKKEYGY
+2190 KFLQKNKKEFGY

-2252 PNAKT
+2252 PDAKT
-2257 VAAYKDGKIKYE
+2257 VAAYKDGAIKYE

-2439 LKAEITKKYGAE
+2439 LKAEITKKYGTE
-2451 ANDYIL
+2451 ANDYIQ

-2505 MAYVDAKHFSGASIT
+2505 MAYVDAKHFSGASFT

-2533 IKEMGGFDTGTG
+2533 IKEMGGHDINTG

-2558 NIAHKV
+2558 NIGQKV

-2588 SKADEKTWCFLFS
+2588 SKADEKTWCLLFG

-2620 LKAAGERFTEVVR
+2620 QKAAGERFTEVVR

-2643 RNQYMRSKD
+2643 RSQYMRSKD

-2658 TSFMAEPSTVVSMAA
+2658 TSFMAEPTTVVSMAA
-2673 DAIIRLERGDKMFIR
+2673 DAIIRLERGDKMFFR
-2688 KTAAG
+2688 RTAAG
-2693 IAGSIILNAMAVSLI
+2693 IAGSIILNAMAVSLV

-2728 TGEIVEGLNPLEYF
+2728 TGEIWEGFNPLEYF

-2768 LEQVELITSSKR
+2768 MEQVEMITSSKR

-2812 TTTISLFNGEPMTAK
+2812 TTTISLFNGEPLTAK

-2835 GVTDQFGLFKKLFGG
+2835 GVTDQFGLFKKLLGG

-2858 YRAKVSGDKSHYDRV
+2858 YRAKVSGDKSHYTRV
-2873 AARYDTPEAEEQAL
+2873 AARYDSPDAEEQAL

-2898 GEAAEARR
+2898 GEAAQARM
-2906 SGDIEVYKSLVEQI
+2906 SGDLEVYKSLVEQI
-2920 TDEGIFDRGMVIRA
+2920 ASEGVFDRGMVIRA
-2934 IQTEMNALSRE
+2934 VQTEMNALSRE
-2945 TEKGTVVPKDTEVAD
+2945 LEKGTVVPKDTTVTD
-2960 EETVEVVSLYSSSD
+2960 EETEEVVSLYTSSD

-2988 EILDSMVSDRVQ
+2988 EIYESMVSDRVQ

-3027 RNANDAETMKK
+3027 RNANDTETMKR
-3038 ILQILLS
+3038 ILQILLA
-3045 SGLYGS
+3045 SGLYSS
-3051 RNDVAVML
+3051 RNDVATLL
-3059 EGWIKAYA
+3059 EGWIKASA

>member
-39 TEKNRGG
+39 TEKNQGG
-46 IPGAIG
+46 IQGAIG

-119 ASGIGTSLMYMIPKA
+119 ASGIGTSLVFMIPKA

-144 GSNVSEAAERTGEVG
+144 GSNVSQAAEMTGEVG

-171 PEVALEGLL
+171 PEILLEKTI

-190 FSAGSKALTK
+190 LSAGSKALTK
-200 GTAQAG
+200 GTAKAG

-212 TATKVSKSLLGHVA
+212 AATKMSKSLLGHVA

-249 LLRLFKIDEN
+249 LLRLFQIDEN

-266 VVYAGLIGSLSG
+266 VLYAGLIGSLSG

-374 RKNLQSFEQFNAKEK
+374 RKNLQSFEQFNAKEN
-389 KTANEQAIADAMLGE
+389 KTAQEQAIADAMLGE

-412 ETAYLSETYEQAI
+412 ETSYLSETYEQAI

-496 KATETAEEAAQAPLN
+496 KATETAEEASTSPWSGLADGEDVSAF
-511 TTAEQVAAQEGNA
+511 G
-524 ATEATEAEAPDPWES
+524 ATGEAEEALLAAAVRES
-539 VEGIEGFGTQNKQE
+539 VPKGSIPEMLAQFRKGT
-553 EDLLRAASTW
+553 
-563 GVPKRTVPAMLKSFR
+563 AMSP
-578 EGTDLTPA
+578 E
-586 EFAEAW
+586 EFASAW
-592 GDGVM
+592 SDGAHI
-597 FFGRLGLNESA
+597 FGRYGLEV
-608 IDKDSPLARVGE
+608 DKESPLSRMEPEAREAAMKFGRE
-620 NARRASIQEG
+620 
-630 KTIADEELKRAKEK
+630 TEEAER
-644 ADKKKMPARNQA
+644 
-656 DAKRKQE
+656 
-663 GRGAIVKGKGLIVQD
+663 
-678 LDSAQY
+678 
-684 TAYKAAEMLAPVLG
+684 KAAEEKAKAKKKPAEMAGKKGTVVRGDGLNIRKLSDEQYVAYKGAELLAEVLG
-698 TDIVIETDLKT
+698 TDIVIETKILTTK
-709 DTGKQINGF
+709 GKEANG
-718 YSTKTNRM
+718 YYDRGDNTI
-726 HININAKRDGQSIA
+726 HININALRNGKNVA
-740 LYTLGHEVTH
+740 LYTLGHEITH
-750 YIKEWSPEKFKALSD
+750 YIKEWSPQKFEALAD
-765 FVMEHLGNKAPDLI
+765 FVLDQMGVDAEEAIADKLASLKRLGVVKDTMTI
-779 AAKAEF
+779 AEANAKAREE
-785 LRKMPDYKDYT
+785 L
-796 VTQLND
+796 V
-802 LAAEEVVADSMELV
+802 AEGMELV
-816 LSDGKILDELAHT
+816 LTDGKVLEELSKT
-829 EKTVWQK
+829 DKSLWEKIRDWFFDIIGQIRRSWQ
-836 IKDFISKILT
+836 
-846 DIRKYY
+846 
-852 GDLNQASK
+852 DLNQASK

-874 IERMFTE
+874 IERLFTE
-881 GVTEAGERTRTAET
+881 GVREAGERTRTAEEGET
-895 GVIVDDASGTA
+895 AESDIVYSRNAESGVMIDPASGTA

-921 DAVNRLVAKLGVDES
+921 DAVNRLVQKLGVDES
-936 RARKWVEDEISLATL
+936 RARQWVQNELSLATL

-1050 FQRAVEAWRKGN
+1050 FQRAVEAWRRGN
-1062 RDTYHDTK
+1062 RDTYYDTK

-1086 MLEGED
+1086 LLEGGD

-1101 TVEGMEMLQREHP
+1101 TVEGMEKLQREHP

-1223 YVMMN
+1223 YEMKN

-1337 DPIRNERQFVE
+1337 NPIRNERQFVE

-1406 FDADLLHKLTKK
+1406 FDADLLHELTEK

-1431 PAFKRALKRVTEE
+1431 PAFKRALERVEAE
-1444 VVDGDDG
+1444 VVGDD
-1451 IRYSIDEDSDTAYLA
+1451 
-1466 AVERGDMVT
+1466 
-1475 AQKMVDE
+1475 
-1482 AAKAAGY
+1482 
-1489 NSPKL
+1489 
-1494 YHGTGAFGFT
+1494 
-1504 RIKTEGVERGV
+1504 EGR
-1515 DWSPFFA
+1515 
-1522 TSNPNTAT
+1522 
-1530 TYSGEVGVKK
+1530 
-1540 IGRKKRPSK
+1540 
-1549 SIKELRDE
+1549 
-1557 AISQL
+1557 
-1562 VDTNNSSSGIISDK
+1562 
-1576 IDAEYYIEKFG
+1576 
-1587 GLMDE
+1587 M
-1592 STMERLRSG
+1592 
-1601 KQGVFATDRKVFSF
+1601 
-1615 EPFEE
+1615 
-1620 GVTIESYSDTKG
+1620 
-1632 NYGLYANTNNF
+1632 
-1643 LVIDGDGEAW
+1643 
-1653 NTIHSEYGGSTRRI
+1653 
-1667 AENALK
+1667 
-1673 QGYSG
+1673 
-1678 VVIKNIYDTGMNWN
+1678 
-1692 DDLDEEAD
+1692 
-1700 LVSDV
+1700 
-1705 YIFFKPDAQVKSAD
+1705 
-1719 PVTYDDNGNVIPLSE
+1719 
-1734 RFKEDDPDIRY
+1734 Y
-1745 SIDETT
+1745 SIDETPET
-1751 EAADVSENRDLTDRE
+1751 PDASENRDLTDRE

-1814 QIKALRARMEEEGD
+1814 QIKALRSRMEEEGD
-1828 PNGFIRKAIDE
+1828 PNGFIRKALDE

-1851 DEQDRILDNSTKAL
+1851 DEQDRILDNSTKEL

-1901 KVERTKQ
+1901 RVERTKQ
-1908 RADRRIERAKAEY
+1908 RADRRIEQAKAEY

-1991 SELAAKIEKLERK
+1991 SELAGKIERLEK
-2004 AALTGEE
+2004 KVALTGEE
-2011 QETLNKMKG
+2011 QATLNKMKG

-2046 QQQVT
+2046 QQRVT

-2056 DKDLMDALDGYVS
+2056 DKDLMDALDGYVA
-2069 EIEEAPL
+2069 EIEEATL

-2162 IGSKTFA
+2162 IGSETFA
-2169 NLFKNVM
+2169 KLFKNVM

-2190 EFLQKTKKEYGY
+2190 EFLQETKKEYGY

-2364 PDASN
+2364 PQAGN

-2396 IEDLTRVWNYTPVN
+2396 IEDLTRVWNYRPVN

-2505 MAYVDAKHFSGASIT
+2505 MAYVDAKHFIGASFA

-2533 IKEMGGFDTGTG
+2533 IKEMGGHDINTG

-2558 NIAHKV
+2558 NLGQKV
-2564 KAAVTPE
+2564 KAAVIPE

-2588 SKADEKTWCFLFS
+2588 SKADEKTWCLLFG

-2768 LEQVELITSSKR
+2768 LEQVEMITSSKR

-2812 TTTISLFNGEPMTAK
+2812 NTTISLFNGEPMTAK

-2858 YRAKVSGDKSHYDRV
+2858 YRAKVSGDKSHYTRV
-2873 AARYDTPEAEEQAL
+2873 AARYDSPEAEEQAL

-2988 EILDSMVSDRVQ
+2988 EILDSMISDRVQ

-3027 RNANDAETMKK
+3027 RNANDTETMKK

>member
-1 MAGGLIAL
+1 LEE
-9 GKKREKE
+9 KRRKAQKE
-16 RIQAMAKE
+16 R
-24 PAYNRGLIALGQKSN
+24 
-39 TEKNRGG
+39 T
-46 IPGAIG
+46 
-52 YLGGNVVT
+52 
-60 GAGQMVEG
+60 
-68 IVDVGMA
+68 
-75 GADLLRGD
+75 LRSD
-83 TDMAQY
+83 AASATPLQNAQY
-89 RFLKNVT
+89 KIIQETNPM
-96 KEWDEELERSY
+96 WDEYHTGIRS
-107 NPGTVMQIGGDV
+107 PKEIKTFAEVAEDPDSFTWGDFTREDARKALRDGTVRVYSSYAIKNGV
-119 ASGIGTSLMYMIPKA
+119 FVSTSYQQ
-134 GIFLGAAGTF
+134 
-144 GSNVSEAAERTGEVG
+144 
-159 LKELGYAAAATV
+159 
-171 PEVALEGLL
+171 AL
-180 GAATRGGKAL
+180 
-190 FSAGSKALTK
+190 
-200 GTAQAG
+200 
-206 VKTVGK
+206 
-212 TATKVSKSLLGHVA
+212 
-226 LETAKGMAGEG
+226 
-237 AEEAITEAIDPF
+237 D
-249 LLRLFKIDEN
+249 
-259 AQLDMGN
+259 
-266 VVYAGLIGSLSG
+266 YAG
-278 GLMTSGPAAINYKS
+278 
-292 SQAAGRMIREAGL
+292 
-305 TDAFLEETRELLG
+305 
-318 GADRAKTK
+318 
-326 AEAAKGEKVTAADG
+326 
-340 SGVIGKVTAMGKNT
+340 
-354 VNTVRQSKIASSAKR
+354 
-369 IAETT
+369 
-374 RKNLQSFEQFNAKEK
+374 
-389 KTANEQAIADAMLGE
+389 
-404 LRGNVYLL
+404 
-412 ETAYLSETYEQAI
+412 
-425 LDATPEQKQ
+425 
-434 DIVDFI
+434 
-440 NKSMA
+440 
-445 AKNAAKSDYTV
+445 
-456 ADLDADTD
+456 
-464 GILTSMAAKYVEGD
+464 
-478 LEKYM
+478 
-483 GIRRVD
+483 
-489 SMEGRGQ
+489 
-496 KATETAEEAAQAPLN
+496 
-511 TTAEQVAAQEGNA
+511 
-524 ATEATEAEAPDPWES
+524 
-539 VEGIEGFGTQNKQE
+539 
-553 EDLLRAASTW
+553 
-563 GVPKRTVPAMLKSFR
+563 
-578 EGTDLTPA
+578 
-586 EFAEAW
+586 
-592 GDGVM
+592 
-597 FFGRLGLNESA
+597 
-608 IDKDSPLARVGE
+608 
-620 NARRASIQEG
+620 
-630 KTIADEELKRAKEK
+630 
-644 ADKKKMPARNQA
+644 
-656 DAKRKQE
+656 
-663 GRGAIVKGKGLIVQD
+663 
-678 LDSAQY
+678 
-684 TAYKAAEMLAPVLG
+684 
-698 TDIVIETDLKT
+698 
-709 DTGKQINGF
+709 
-718 YSTKTNRM
+718 
-726 HININAKRDGQSIA
+726 
-740 LYTLGHEVTH
+740 
-750 YIKEWSPEKFKALSD
+750 
-765 FVMEHLGNKAPDLI
+765 
-779 AAKAEF
+779 
-785 LRKMPDYKDYT
+785 
-796 VTQLND
+796 
-802 LAAEEVVADSMELV
+802 
-816 LSDGKILDELAHT
+816 
-829 EKTVWQK
+829 
-836 IKDFISKILT
+836 
-846 DIRKYY
+846 
-852 GDLNQASK
+852 
-860 TAQVLKETVESLEE
+860 
-874 IERMFTE
+874 
-881 GVTEAGERTRTAET
+881 
-895 GVIVDDASGTA
+895 
-906 MLSVDDIPKTEQEID
+906 
-921 DAVNRLVAKLGVDES
+921 
-936 RARKWVEDEISLATL
+936 
-951 ILRDDMVDY
+951 
-960 AHRKA
+960 
-965 DRRLTAI
+965 
-972 VKNSDYKQGTLDFS
+972 
-986 NICRKRREYTRMM
+986 
-999 QRIQQA
+999 
-1005 FPNRRFTAEEF
+1005 
-1016 ATIRKI
+1016 
-1022 MVDEGLEVA
+1022 
-1031 CGLCYVED
+1031 
-1039 RRQNEGYIAET
+1039 
-1050 FQRAVEAWRKGN
+1050 
-1062 RDTYHDTK
+1062 
-1070 NNVESAYNK
+1070 
-1079 GQAKAMA
+1079 
-1086 MLEGED
+1086 
-1092 YVPTIADLT
+1092 
-1101 TVEGMEMLQREHP
+1101 
-1114 DILRAWRGF
+1114 
-1123 NNARGMASARLLT
+1123 
-1136 GEAEYQRQILKY
+1136 
-1148 SKARVKQINDL
+1148 
-1159 GGLRVFSFSDF
+1159 
-1170 EEFHLIDIIQ
+1170 
-1180 AVQDCAAMGIK
+1180 
-1191 IQFYTKV
+1191 
-1198 PSFAL
+1198 
-1203 LMKDTKAKG
+1203 
-1212 NLSLIPKGDLG
+1212 
-1223 YVMMN
+1223 
-1228 GKPVLA
+1228 
-1234 YDPVEG
+1234 
-1240 IDFNDPAFKKVVRG
+1240 NDPARVHSRVVALDSVAWINGDEGQYAKV
-1254 NPNIGTILVGI
+1254 
-1265 NDTQIRAA
+1265 
-1273 MADNYIDYIIPFHSG
+1273 
-1288 QSEVV
+1288 
-1293 RQIKKIGKWQNYKN
+1293 YK
-1307 EQVDKPWESGS
+1307 
-1318 KAKPV
+1318 
-1323 NVYTDVIAAAEREG
+1323 
-1337 DPIRNERQFVE
+1337 
-1348 RFLRVCEERGLR
+1348 
-1360 PRFSRFLNT
+1360 
-1369 NAEGKYVYTKG
+1369 
-1380 YYKLL
+1380 
-1385 LDFKMF
+1385 
-1391 DKDGTYLPQEPVIPE
+1391 
-1406 FDADLLHKLTKK
+1406 
-1418 YVAGEKAKTEAES
+1418 
-1431 PAFKRALKRVTEE
+1431 
-1444 VVDGDDG
+1444 DD
-1451 IRYSIDEDSDTAYLA
+1451 RKVYSIDEDSDTAYLT
-1466 AVERGDMVT
+1466 AVERGDMET
-1475 AQKMVDE
+1475 AQRMVDE
-1482 AAKAAGY
+1482 AAKKAGWNPVVRY
-1489 NSPKL
+1489 HQTGTRFSEFSNENPDAGLNDSDTPNGFFFKENDHDIGVGADFVNTGHGGSIQMRVYLRHGRLL
-1494 YHGTGAFGFT
+1494 YF
-1504 RIKTEGVERGV
+1504 K
-1515 DWSPFFA
+1515 D
-1522 TSNPNTAT
+1522 
-1530 TYSGEVGVKK
+1530 
-1540 IGRKKRPSK
+1540 
-1549 SIKELRDE
+1549 RDE
-1557 AISQL
+1557 ARAWYSKNIKGYKELLDKYDAHLEDFKRFNSENNAKMFDELIALEESGQSTSEQDL
-1562 VDTNNSSSGIISDK
+1562 AIMEKYDKIADDWIESKKEYETSLRSEMRRILNDYFIVNNSGYDGIELAD
-1576 IDAEYYIEKFG
+1576 DGHRY
-1587 GLMDE
+1587 
-1592 STMERLRSG
+1592 
-1601 KQGVFATDRKVFSF
+1601 
-1615 EPFEE
+1615 
-1620 GVTIESYSDTKG
+1620 
-1632 NYGLYANTNNF
+1632 
-1643 LVIDGDGEAW
+1643 IDGKREDVHTFIVFK
-1653 NTIHSEYGGSTRRI
+1653 NTQI
-1667 AENALK
+1667 
-1673 QGYSG
+1673 
-1678 VVIKNIYDTGMNWN
+1678 
-1692 DDLDEEAD
+1692 
-1700 LVSDV
+1700 
-1705 YIFFKPDAQVKSAD
+1705 KSAD
-1719 PVTYDDNGNVIPLSE
+1719 PVTYDDSGNVIPLSE
-1734 RFKEDDPDIRY
+1734 RFKEDNPDIRY
-1745 SIDETT
+1745 SIDETPET
-1751 EAADVSENRDLTDRE
+1751 PDVSENRDLTDRE

-1776 QSQEEYNIVK
+1776 QNEDEWKIVK

-1814 QIKALRARMEEEGD
+1814 QIKALRSRMEEEGD
-1828 PNGFIRKAIDE
+1828 PNGFIRKALDE

-1851 DEQDRILDNSTKAL
+1851 DEQDRILDNSTKEL

-1901 KVERTKQ
+1901 KAERTKQ
-1908 RADRRIERAKAEY
+1908 RANKRIEQIKTEY

-1973 KSADPKQFGINR
+1973 RSADPKQFGINR

-1991 SELAAKIEKLERK
+1991 SELAAKIERLERK

-2035 AEALNTAFKKY
+2035 AEALNTAFKQY
-2046 QQQVT
+2046 QKQVT

-2056 DKDLMDALDGYVS
+2056 DKDLMDALDGYVA
-2069 EIEEAPL
+2069 EIEEATL
-2076 AEMNLKSL
+2076 DEMNLKSL

-2162 IGSKTFA
+2162 IGSETFA
-2169 NLFKNVM
+2169 KLFKNVM

-2190 EFLQKTKKEYGY
+2190 EFLQKTKEEYGY

-2237 EQAEEHLSIGGFTFA
+2237 EQAEDHLSVGGFTFA
-2252 PNAKT
+2252 PDAKT

-2274 QKQYHM
+2274 QKKYHM

-2342 AASTG
+2342 EASTG

-2364 PDASN
+2364 PQAGN

-2396 IEDLTRVWNYTPVN
+2396 IEDLTRVWNYRPVN
-2410 IKRDENGEAILDENG
+2410 IKRDENGKAILDENG

-2439 LKAEITKKYGAE
+2439 LKAEIVKKYGKE
-2451 ANDYIL
+2451 ANDYIQ

-2558 NIAHKV
+2558 NIGQKV

-2588 SKADEKTWCFLFS
+2588 SKADEKTWCLLFG

-2643 RNQYMRSKD
+2643 RSQYMRSKD

-2658 TSFMAEPSTVVSMAA
+2658 TSFMAEPTTVVSMAA

-2728 TGEIVEGLNPLEYF
+2728 TGEIVEGFNPLEYF

-2799 PVTNLYRDVKGLT
+2799 PVTNMYRDVKGLT

-2835 GVTDQFGLFKKLFGG
+2835 GVTDQFGLFKKLLGG

-2873 AARYDTPEAEEQAL
+2873 AARYDSPEAEEQAL

-3027 RNANDAETMKK
+3027 RNANDTETMKK

>member
-1 MAGGLIAL
+1 MSKYVSPFNGVKRIKVEDPKFVNAYAL
-9 GKKREKE
+9 PKG
-16 RIQAMAKE
+16 
-24 PAYNRGLIALGQKSN
+24 
-39 TEKNRGG
+39 KNRGG
-46 IPGAIG
+46 LLGAGG
-52 YLGGNVVT
+52 YLAGNVVT

-144 GSNVSEAAERTGEVG
+144 GSNVSEAAEKTGEVG

-200 GTAQAG
+200 GTAKAG

-259 AQLDMGN
+259 AQLDMSN
-266 VVYAGLIGSLSG
+266 VLYAGLIGSLSG

-305 TDAFLEETRELLG
+305 TDAFLDETRELLG

-326 AEAAKGEKVTAADG
+326 AEAVKGEKVAAAEG

-374 RKNLQSFEQFNAKEK
+374 RKNLQSFEQFNAKEN
-389 KTANEQAIADAMLGE
+389 KTAQEQAIADAMLGE

-412 ETAYLSETYEQAI
+412 ETSYLSETYEQAI

-440 NKSMA
+440 NESMA

-478 LEKYM
+478 LERYM

-489 SMEGRGQ
+489 SMEGRGR
-496 KATETAEEAAQAPLN
+496 KATETAEEAAQGTKD
-511 TTAEQVAAQEGNA
+511 TTAEQVATQEENGG
-524 ATEATEAEAPDPWES
+524 TEATEAEAPDPWES

-578 EGTDLTPA
+578 EGTDLTPS

-663 GRGAIVKGKGLIVQD
+663 GRGDIVKGKGLIVKD
-678 LDSAQY
+678 LDPAQY
-684 TAYKAAEMLAPVLG
+684 AAYKAAETFAAVLG

-765 FVMEHLGNKAPDLI
+765 FVMEHLGNKAPGLI

-836 IKDFISKILT
+836 IKDFITKIIA

-852 GDLNQASK
+852 GELNQASK
-860 TAQVLKETVESLEE
+860 TAQVLKETVDSLDD
-874 IERMFTE
+874 IEQLFYE
-881 GVTEAGERTRTAET
+881 GVTEAGERTRTA
-895 GVIVDDASGTA
+895 
-906 MLSVDDIPKTEQEID
+906 
-921 DAVNRLVAKLGVDES
+921 GVDVTIS
-936 RARKWVEDEISLATL
+936 GDGDIIYAIGDETTKKASELSEADLL
-951 ILRDDMVDY
+951 IML
-960 AHRKA
+960 
-965 DRRLTAI
+965 
-972 VKNSDYKQGTLDFS
+972 
-986 NICRKRREYTRMM
+986 
-999 QRIQQA
+999 
-1005 FPNRRFTAEEF
+1005 
-1016 ATIRKI
+1016 
-1022 MVDEGLEVA
+1022 
-1031 CGLCYVED
+1031 
-1039 RRQNEGYIAET
+1039 
-1050 FQRAVEAWRKGN
+1050 
-1062 RDTYHDTK
+1062 
-1070 NNVESAYNK
+1070 ESAQY
-1079 GQAKAMA
+1079 
-1086 MLEGED
+1086 GEFD
-1092 YVPTIADLT
+1092 DGTYIPIRRNT
-1101 TVEGMEMLQREHP
+1101 P
-1114 DILRAWRGF
+1114 
-1123 NNARGMASARLLT
+1123 
-1136 GEAEYQRQILKY
+1136 
-1148 SKARVKQINDL
+1148 
-1159 GGLRVFSFSDF
+1159 
-1170 EEFHLIDIIQ
+1170 EF
-1180 AVQDCAAMGIK
+1180 
-1191 IQFYTKV
+1191 
-1198 PSFAL
+1198 
-1203 LMKDTKAKG
+1203 
-1212 NLSLIPKGDLG
+1212 
-1223 YVMMN
+1223 
-1228 GKPVLA
+1228 
-1234 YDPVEG
+1234 
-1240 IDFNDPAFKKVVRG
+1240 
-1254 NPNIGTILVGI
+1254 
-1265 NDTQIRAA
+1265 
-1273 MADNYIDYIIPFHSG
+1273 YI
-1288 QSEVV
+1288 EVV
-1293 RQIKKIGKWQNYKN
+1293 RDHSKGKVMVQNYPMAATVEHLRQNMEEVDGRSYGKKRPHELSPDEIVTISRKMGDPAYIVLQQNGRYAEVVSYYDSKKKKEVVVSIDIADSNSTPPKN
-1307 EQVDKPWESGS
+1307 FKHSSYMNGYNGGYYNIIVTQHELDDLRSYLDGTTVVYDKKKTNGTYQVGSGRVVTVTHDTPFVEDIVPQPSKKVNRKFSISEEIPSTLSAEDQRLLFDDDFYERYENESREPITETVEELEAAKAS
-1318 KAKPV
+1318 EAFATMSDDEAFDLNAKLKAKRAGYDT
-1323 NVYTDVIAAAEREG
+1323 VYDYYVETEKERMGEEYRRYVQTGRSNRTSRTLEEKRKKAQKERTLRSDVDSATPLQNAQYQIIQETNPMWDEYHTGIRSPKEIKTFAEVAEDPDSFTWGDFTRE
-1337 DPIRNERQFVE
+1337 DAQKA
-1348 RFLRVCEERGLR
+1348 LR
-1360 PRFSRFLNT
+1360 
-1369 NAEGKYVYTKG
+1369 
-1380 YYKLL
+1380 
-1385 LDFKMF
+1385 
-1391 DKDGTYLPQEPVIPE
+1391 DGTVRVYSSYAIKNGVFVSTSYKQALQYAGNNPDGV
-1406 FDADLLHKLTKK
+1406 HTRV
-1418 YVAGEKAKTEAES
+1418 VALDSVAWINGDEGQYAKVY
-1431 PAFKRALKRVTEE
+1431 K
-1444 VVDGDDG
+1444 DDG
-1451 IRYSIDEDSDTAYLA
+1451 IRYSIDET
-1466 AVERGDMVT
+1466 
-1475 AQKMVDE
+1475 
-1482 AAKAAGY
+1482 
-1489 NSPKL
+1489 P
-1494 YHGTGAFGFT
+1494 
-1504 RIKTEGVERGV
+1504 
-1515 DWSPFFA
+1515 
-1522 TSNPNTAT
+1522 
-1530 TYSGEVGVKK
+1530 
-1540 IGRKKRPSK
+1540 
-1549 SIKELRDE
+1549 
-1557 AISQL
+1557 
-1562 VDTNNSSSGIISDK
+1562 
-1576 IDAEYYIEKFG
+1576 
-1587 GLMDE
+1587 
-1592 STMERLRSG
+1592 
-1601 KQGVFATDRKVFSF
+1601 
-1615 EPFEE
+1615 
-1620 GVTIESYSDTKG
+1620 
-1632 NYGLYANTNNF
+1632 
-1643 LVIDGDGEAW
+1643 
-1653 NTIHSEYGGSTRRI
+1653 
-1667 AENALK
+1667 
-1673 QGYSG
+1673 
-1678 VVIKNIYDTGMNWN
+1678 
-1692 DDLDEEAD
+1692 
-1700 LVSDV
+1700 
-1705 YIFFKPDAQVKSAD
+1705 
-1719 PVTYDDNGNVIPLSE
+1719 
-1734 RFKEDDPDIRY
+1734 
-1745 SIDETT
+1745 ETP
-1751 EAADVSENRDLTDRE
+1751 DVSENATDTNVGGTEEELTDRDMLLAMAERLVGNEKENE
-1766 ILGMALEGAV
+1766 ILTRYKE
-1776 QSQEEYNIVK
+1776 QQEAQLR
-1786 SYREQ
+1786 REDKLDSIYDEVDEQ
-1791 ASMLELVKEKRNG
+1791 RGILYTDPDAAKR
-1804 YSKEA
+1804 SA
-1809 AALER
+1809 AAKRLKELFKDVDKISSEIAEVDRELTKIAGMKIMRNLIVRER
-1814 QIKALRARMEEEGD
+1814 KTSKKIYQEWYHQMYTRNKETRETTDMRRQVRRIYGRVSRLMFAPTRTKSVPYELKPVIAEALKMADMDG
-1828 PNGFIRKAIDE
+1828 E
-1839 AIAKKRNAEAMR
+1839 AIARLGELEQQLARLEREAVRDEDKIAKKKREIENQEKKVGKMKEQTELMIKIFEKSKEIKDGVGAAVYDEGAM
-1851 DEQDRILDNSTKAL
+1851 NL
-1865 LKLKAAK
+1865 LKGLQAKMGNASIRNANKEQLQALKDFYDVMYHRINTANNTFA
-1872 PFRELVDREGRR
+1872 
-1884 AKAAERKA
+1884 
-1892 AKAVESADA
+1892 S
-1901 KVERTKQ
+1901 Q
-1908 RADRRIERAKAEY
+1908 RAENI
-1921 ESREKYKDDRR
+1921 DDIGSQST
-1932 EVTTRKRAAQRILG
+1932 EQVKTT
-1946 SLNTALYNPTKAK
+1946 
-1959 HVPLQLHDLVETTL
+1959 
-1973 KSADPKQFGINR
+1973 
-1985 DHIREM
+1985 
-1991 SELAAKIEKLERK
+1991 
-2004 AALTGEE
+2004 
-2011 QETLNKMKG
+2011 
-2020 RYEHLEADTISVKRQ
+2020 
-2035 AEALNTAFKKY
+2035 
-2046 QQQVT
+2046 
-2051 EADMM
+2051 
-2056 DKDLMDALDGYVS
+2056 
-2069 EIEEAPL
+2069 
-2076 AEMNLKSL
+2076 
-2084 IAVERFYTALLHQ
+2084 
-2097 VNNSNKT
+2097 
-2104 FATEKAVAIDK
+2104 
-2115 LGTDANTEVKEVKA
+2115 KA
-2129 LKFLQPRAMELAG
+2129 LKFLSPRAMELAG
-2142 LAGVRGFFWN
+2142 LAGVRGFFWK

-2162 IGSKTFA
+2162 LGSDKFRE
-2169 NLFKNVM
+2169 LFQKVL
-2176 DGEDVWATDLEEAH
+2176 DGEIVWATDVEEASKVINETRAKYGH
-2190 EFLQKTKKEYGY
+2190 AKWKQDKRVPVQTK
-2202 DKWDLKKRSEITT
+2202 
-2215 ADGTKVALT
+2215 DGEVKLSLA
-2224 LGEKMSLYAYMFR
+2224 ERMSLYAYFQR
-2237 EQAEEHLSIGGFTFA
+2237 LQAMNHLEFGGFKLDPTATDMGKGRVIKFVDMKRSLNDA
-2252 PNAKT
+2252 Q
-2257 VAAYKDGKIKYE
+2257 AYRLDKELAGKISATLTAE
-2269 AVLND
+2269 
-2274 QKQYHM
+2274 QKAY
-2280 RKEDIVKMAESL
+2280 V
-2292 TEEQRAYAEA
+2292 EE
-2302 VQKYLTSLG
+2302 VQKYLTEMG
-2311 KKGNEVSV
+2311 KKGNEVSR
-2319 KLYGLELFNETAY
+2319 KLYGMDIFTEEFY
-2332 FPIKSNRDYL
+2332 FPIKVVSDVL
-2342 AASTG
+2342 QSQTG
-2347 KSGDPNI
+2347 KTGDPKI
-2354 KSRGTFKETV
+2354 KNQGMTKELV
-2364 PDASN
+2364 QDAKE
-2369 PIVLE
+2369 PMLLQGFDDVMVE
-2374 DFMEVTTN
+2374 
-2382 HINTM
+2382 HINNM

-2396 IEDLTRVWNYTPVN
+2396 VEDLTRVLNYKPAN
-2410 IKRDENGEAILDENG
+2410 FKRDKDGNVILNDNGL
-2425 MPVADT
+2425 PVSDPDAQKDFT
-2431 DGAAGYNS
+2431 S
-2439 LKAEITKKYGAE
+2439 LKAVIQAKYGVDAV
-2451 ANDYIL
+2451 NYIE
-2457 QLIRDL
+2457 QLLRDL

-2505 MAYVDAKHFSGASIT
+2505 MAYVDAKHFTGASIT

-2558 NIAHKV
+2558 NIGQKV

-2588 SKADEKTWCFLFS
+2588 SKADEKTWCFLFG

-2658 TSFMAEPSTVVSMAA
+2658 TSFMAEPTTVVSMAA

-2768 LEQVELITSSKR
+2768 LEQVEMITSSKR

-2835 GVTDQFGLFKKLFGG
+2835 GVTDQFGLFKKLLGG

-2873 AARYDTPEAEEQAL
+2873 AARYDSPEAEEQAL

-2988 EILDSMVSDRVQ
+2988 EILDSMISDRVQ

-3027 RNANDAETMKK
+3027 RNANDTETMKK